1 MRPVRLNAA
10 VASLF
15 VLGSGC
21 FVLGSVP
28 AYLNAIG
35 GFADGVTYFIG
46 SIFFTTASF
55 LQLVQAQTPSMT
67 EVDEAGQNTPGPV
80 TIWRWLPHDRSWLA
94 AITQLPGTLFFNVST
109 LAALVRNASIEEKD
123 RHVWR
128 PDIFG
133 STLFLAASVFGILA
147 VGQFLSVQLR
157 SLPWHIAWLN
167 MIGSILFMASALAS
181 YVLPSSGD
189 LINTRIAVA
198 GTLFGAMFFLVGA
211 ALLFPAWRRSVNRR
225 PTARAANPW
234 AAGG

>member
-15 VLGSGC
+15 VLGSAC

-28 AYLNAIG
+28 AYISAIG

-55 LQLVQAQTPSMT
+55 LQLVQVQTPSMT
-67 EVDEAGQNTPGPV
+67 EVDEARQNTPEPV
-80 TIWRWLPHDRSWLA
+80 RIWRWLPHDRSWLA
-94 AITQLPGTLFFNVST
+94 AISQFPGTLFFNVST
-109 LAALVRNASIEEKD
+109 LAGLARNASVEEKD

-133 STLFLAASVFGILA
+133 STLFLVASAFGILA
-147 VGQFLSVQLR
+147 VGHFLSVQLR
-157 SLPWHIAWLN
+157 SLPWRIAWLN

-181 YVLPSSGD
+181 FVLPSSAD

-198 GTLFGAMFFLVGA
+198 GTLLGAVCFLIRA
-211 ALLFPAWRRSVNRR
+211 TLLFPAWKRSVNSR
-225 PTARAANPW
+225 PTAPAANP
-234 AAGG
+234 